1 MTNTY
6 WLLYIKLIVCI
17 TPIYGRAVSRRV
29 SETMDVKT
37 VCLGML
43 TDGPASGYD
52 MKKCFESSFGHFFPA
67 GYGSIYPALA
77 TLARNGLV
85 EFEEVPQEGKPDRK
99 VYSITEKGRAALLED
114 LSDLKPS
121 HKIRSEFLATLWF
134 AHLMTDA
141 QVDELIDNKLAE
153 IEAFIKQVDEFSGCG
168 CEPTPSGARFVAGFG
183 RHMATEFR
191 KYLEDNRHMLTDA
204 DDEDVKVSAIA

>member
-1 MTNTY
+1 
-6 WLLYIKLIVCI
+6 
-17 TPIYGRAVSRRV
+17 
-29 SETMDVKT
+29 MDVKT

-99 VYSITEKGRAALLED
+99 VYSITDKGREELMRG
-114 LSDLKPS
+114 LSNPEPS

-134 AHLMTDA
+134 AHLMSGEQIDA
-141 QVDELIDNKLAE
+141 IIDGRLEE
-153 IEAFIKQVDEFSGCG
+153 IEKFLDVIDQFPDCSCDNVPK
-168 CEPTPSGARFVAGFG
+168 GAKFVAGFG
-183 RHMATEFR
+183 KHMASEFR
-191 KYLEDNRHMLTDA
+191 NYIETHRDMLSEK
-204 DDEDVKVSAIA
+204 DEQPDVMAAVGR